1 MLVPPYPS
9 PGGDHARMPGRSR
22 KPAKK
27 KQEEG
32 AGEKALR
39 KVEKRTGAKESASA

>member
-1 MLVPPYPS
+1 
-9 PGGDHARMPGRSR
+9 MPGRSR